1 MRTTRLTRSEIDE
14 PAPIAVGSYC
24 QRLITK
30 RNAYGLARL
39 RGPPDRNGNA
49 LLENRVVPEQG
60 VRNNVR
66 VAGPGK
72 KTDQA

>member
-1 MRTTRLTRSEIDE
+1 MRATRLSRSEIDE

-30 RNAYGLARL
+30 RNAYGLARI
-39 RGPPDRNGNA
+39 REPSDRNGNTP
-49 LLENRVVPEQG
+49 LENRVVPEQG
-60 VRNNVR
+60 VWNNVG